1 MQKEY
6 LLSTVHNYFQLIRG
20 NIEKQVDAVIGEK
33 DEITPKEVKKITSDI
48 IKADYDKWKETNRL
62 PSISESHARDIIE
75 KYGKKIEK
83 LKEEVFEELPISKH
97 LYAKLE
103 EIATSLFCKFRED
116 V

>member
-1 MQKEY
+1 MFPDSVQKEC

-62 PSISESHARDIIE
+62 PSIPQIHTRDIIE
-75 KYGKKIEK
+75 KYGKK
-83 LKEEVFEELPISKH
+83 
-97 LYAKLE
+97 
-103 EIATSLFCKFRED
+103 D
-116 V
+116 